1 MMRQGERGKADEDQE
16 EPTDSATIVPAGLT
30 TFQSLGPS
38 DTLGGAFWWSNFSS
52 SWEQSHYGNGSPEE
66 PCVRVLVSETSPR
79 VVLME
84 LNNTQTFNMMD
95 PTLCGDVNWAM
106 TLIARMS
113 GSRHSTA
120 RGSPSSHLTLGA
132 GPHFCPGGN
141 PNPIMPR
148 GLTVSQSTPYNTY
161 IGFTKQRASGLPTLA
176 ASHGSQVG
184 GGVAYAL
191 SGNVRMCEAKTTI
204 SFGNLSRGAVPG
216 MHLSRTLP
224 AAVGLSQAFAI
235 YLQDSTMSASMAKK
249 SNFAVQ
255 VVQGVSAMKRQAV
268 LYATRMA
275 ASPLAQRLPALR
287 PDLGH
292 MRFLNEAVS
301 IVQGGKTGQMFQGAK
316 TKKKDDESIED
327 S

>member
-1 MMRQGERGKADEDQE
+1 MTRQGGRGQADEDGE
-16 EPTDSATIVPAGLT
+16 IVTDSATIVPAGHS
-30 TFQSLGPS
+30 TFQSLSPS
-38 DTLGGAFWWSNFSS
+38 DTLGGAFFWNIFSG
-52 SWEQSHYGNGSPEE
+52 SWGQCHYGFGSSEE

-106 TLIARMS
+106 TVVAQLS
-113 GSRHSTA
+113 GRRHPA
-120 RGSPSSHLTLGA
+120 AKGNPSAHLTVGA

-141 PNPIMPR
+141 PNPVMPV
-148 GLTVSQSTPYNTY
+148 GISANQASAYNTY

-191 SGNVRMCEAKTTI
+191 SGNVRMCEARTTI

-224 AAVGLSQAFAI
+224 TAVGLSQAFAL
-235 YLQDSTMSASMAKK
+235 YLQDSTMSASLAKK

-255 VVQGVSAMKRQAV
+255 VVHGVPALKRQAV
-268 LYATRMA
+268 LYATRLA
-275 ASPLAQRLPALR
+275 ASPLGQLLPALR
-287 PDLGH
+287 PELPH
-292 MRFLNEAVS
+292 MRFLSEAVG
-301 IVQGGKTGQMFQGAK
+301 ITQGGKTGEMFANAR
-316 TKKKDDESIED
+316 KKQDEDTVED
-327 S
+327 